1 MLKKL
6 GLFLALILFA
16 ASPLFAGEFTIYAAS
31 DMQYAMK
38 EIVAAYKNAHPN
50 DEAKIVFGASGK
62 GYTQIQNGAPYD
74 LYFSADMG
82 YVNKLEKEGLT
93 ITPVKMYAVGR
104 IGLWA
109 RKDAGIDVSKGIDAL
124 FDPKVMKIAVANW
137 EVAPYGVAAKN
148 VMLHYGVFEKV
159 KDKIVLGEN
168 VSQTLQYIQTG
179 AAEIG
184 FVPHSLALSENAK
197 KDGVFQLLPA
207 NTHNEIKQGYA
218 VLKNA
223 NGNSA
228 VMEFYKFI
236 ETSDVRKILDK
247 YGFALPG
254 ESNK

>member
-6 GLFLALILFA
+6 FLLFALALFA

-38 EIVAAYKNAHPN
+38 EIAAAYKTSHP
-50 DEAKIVFGASGK
+50 DDDAKIVFGASGK
-62 GYTQIQNGAPYD
+62 GYTQIVNGAPFD
-74 LYFSADMG
+74 LYFSADME

-93 ITPVKMYAVGR
+93 ITPVKLYAIGR

-109 RKDAGIDVSKGIDAL
+109 RKDAGIDVSKGINAL
-124 FDPKVMKIAVANW
+124 FDSKVKKIAVANW

-148 VMLHYGVFEKV
+148 AMLHYGVFEKV
-159 KDKIVLGEN
+159 SDKIVRGEN
-168 VSQTLQYIQTG
+168 VSQTLQYVQSG

-184 FVPHSLALSENAK
+184 FVPHSLALNENVQ

-207 NTHNEIKQGYA
+207 NTHNEIRQGYA

-223 NGNSA
+223 KGNESA
-228 VMEFYKFI
+228 MAFYKFI
-236 ETSDVRKILDK
+236 ESPDARKVFDK

-254 ESNK
+254 KGK